1 MLVLLVLPGSDCF
14 PFVRCLVAGL
24 YLLSRHIHVSRR
36 SLGNYFKIEI
46 LLVNASYIDLVCP
59 ESKFSYS
66 HHSLGRQAIAETL
79 VKKSE
84 SLDFGCESGC
94 VRVPYV

>member
-1 MLVLLVLPGSDCF
+1 M
-14 PFVRCLVAGL
+14 CLAGL
-24 YLLSRHIHVSRR
+24 F
-36 SLGNYFKIEI
+36 GNYFKIEI

-94 VRVPYV
+94 VWVPYV